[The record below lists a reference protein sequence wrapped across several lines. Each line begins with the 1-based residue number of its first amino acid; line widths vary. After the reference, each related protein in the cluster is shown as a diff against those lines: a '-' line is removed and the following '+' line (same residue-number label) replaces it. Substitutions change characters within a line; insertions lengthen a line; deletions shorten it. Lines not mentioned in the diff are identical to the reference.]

1 MKFLLAAIVVLSSF
15 SAFSYT
21 DNFDG
26 DVTDIWVSWCDEGK
40 VVTSSNLRLIIKD
53 DCAAANKLCATDQR
67 TRGKYV
73 YYSARCEDK
82 PEKAT
87 RADKASQ

>member
-1 MKFLLAAIVVLSSF
+1 MKSLLAAFIILCSF
-15 SAFSYT
+15 NAFSYT

-26 DVTDIWVSWCDEGK
+26 DVTDIWLSWCDEGK

-53 DCAAANKLCATDQR
+53 DCAAEKKVCVSDQR

-82 PEKAT
+82 PEKMT
-87 RADKASQ
+87 RADLGSQ

>member
-1 MKFLLAAIVVLSSF
+1 MKSLLAVIIVLSSF
-15 SAFSYT
+15 NAFSYT

-26 DVTDIWVSWCDEGK
+26 DMTDIWLSWCEDGK
-40 VVTSSNLRLIIKD
+40 AVTSSNLRLIVKD
-53 DCAAANKLCATDQR
+53 DCAAEKKLCVVDQR

-82 PEKAT
+82 PEKMT
-87 RADKASQ
+87 RADSASQ

>member
-1 MKFLLAAIVVLSSF
+1 MKSLLAAVIVLCSLN
-15 SAFSYT
+15 AFSST

-26 DVTDIWVSWCDEGK
+26 DVTDIWLSWCDDGK
-40 VVTSSNLRLIIKD
+40 AVTSSNLNIIVKA
-53 DCAAANKLCATDQR
+53 DCAAENKLCKVDQR

-82 PEKAT
+82 PQKMT
-87 RADKASQ
+87 REDSASQ